1 MATEVRTQLAEH
13 PLKNP
18 KATLKPKKSGH
29 SRLQKEPAIPGNVD
43 LEGIQEELRA
53 PRPQI
58 AGAYRFGHLSN
69 HSFFSRHHPHPQ
81 RVTHIQGLSGKPICV
96 VRDEF
101 SLISLPQF
109 TPLTHSPMGMPTTSV
124 PIGDPRSNRNPQ
136 LPSEAWKRELKKL
149 TSRVAVFTKET
160 ELKNKEVGAE
170 PGRSLGIEEADS
182 VLCKEVPRSS
192 SVGPTKRLSV
202 RQKEEPQRDQR
213 AKYSTKSGRLISTST
228 EALSHH
234 SVRQSQRSRP
244 SSIARGTQA
253 SLLQDQEL
261 QTLELLCQILQT
273 DSLSAIQFWLLYAPP
288 QEKDLALGLLQTAVA
303 QLLQVQEPPLE
314 KLQAYSQSHK
324 KTKSPL
330 LPKSE
335 RPVYIGKAQVLQV
348 HFGKDPEENTSKPK
362 AES

>member
-1 MATEVRTQLAEH
+1 M
-13 PLKNP
+13 PLGGAYKGPLFHLSP

-81 RVTHIQGLSGKPICV
+81 RVTHIQGRARSATTWLGWNSGKPICV

-160 ELKNKEVGAE
+160 ELKNKEVGVWE
-170 PGRSLGIEEADS
+170 LR
-182 VLCKEVPRSS
+182 K
-192 SVGPTKRLSV
+192 
-202 RQKEEPQRDQR
+202 Q
-213 AKYSTKSGRLISTST
+213 
-228 EALSHH
+228 
-234 SVRQSQRSRP
+234 
-244 SSIARGTQA
+244 TQ
-253 SLLQDQEL
+253 
-261 QTLELLCQILQT
+261 C
-273 DSLSAIQFWLLYAPP
+273 
-288 QEKDLALGLLQTAVA
+288 
-303 QLLQVQEPPLE
+303 
-314 KLQAYSQSHK
+314 
-324 KTKSPL
+324 
-330 LPKSE
+330 
-335 RPVYIGKAQVLQV
+335 
-348 HFGKDPEENTSKPK
+348 
-362 AES
+362 

>member
-160 ELKNKEVGAE
+160 ELKNKE
-170 PGRSLGIEEADS
+170 
-182 VLCKEVPRSS
+182 
-192 SVGPTKRLSV
+192 
-202 RQKEEPQRDQR
+202 QKEEPQRDQR

-303 QLLQVQEPPLE
+303 QLLP
-314 KLQAYSQSHK
+314 QSHK